1 MKCFTNKIALCLLL
15 LFFCLCACNSPK
27 PTYSIKLNT
36 TILSMKVGEI
46 ANLTAET
53 LSPSV
58 EWKSGDDSIAT
69 VFHGIV
75 TATGVGYTTIYATT
89 NEGVTAI
96 CAVHVIGKNGETL
109 SLSPLNV
116 QVNKEELYQ
125 YHYTSSYNVPLI
137 WSSSNPEVAT
147 VDEKGLVTPIK
158 AGRTLITLTNGVES
172 CSSNFA
178 VIHQWGEYQM
188 VWEDDFAGPILDE
201 SVWNIEEG
209 GGGWG
214 NKELQYYT
222 NRTENLRIEDGCLVI
237 EARKENYG
245 NRSYTSARI
254 NTREKKAFE
263 YGKIEARIS
272 LPSGGGTWPAFWMM
286 GNDYRKVGWPKCGEI
301 DIMEHVGNK
310 PSMVSYAIHTPQKNG
325 SSGNNWYSQSYFD
338 DVENNFHV
346 YGIEWIKEEKYGCD
360 VIHFTFDGKITATIQ
375 EDISHI
381 DENYYWPFNKEH
393 FIIFNLAIGGTM
405 GGSVDDAIFNQQR
418 IMYVDWVRVYQRQE
432 QP

>member
-1 MKCFTNKIALCLLL
+1 
-15 LFFCLCACNSPK
+15 
-27 PTYSIKLNT
+27 
-36 TILSMKVGEI
+36 
-46 ANLTAET
+46 
-53 LSPSV
+53 
-58 EWKSGDDSIAT
+58 
-69 VFHGIV
+69 
-75 TATGVGYTTIYATT
+75 
-89 NEGVTAI
+89 
-96 CAVHVIGKNGETL
+96 
-109 SLSPLNV
+109 
-116 QVNKEELYQ
+116 
-125 YHYTSSYNVPLI
+125 
-137 WSSSNPEVAT
+137 
-147 VDEKGLVTPIK
+147 
-158 AGRTLITLTNGVES
+158 
-172 CSSNFA
+172 
-178 VIHQWGEYQM
+178 M
-188 VWEDDFAGPILDE
+188 VWADDFAGPILDE